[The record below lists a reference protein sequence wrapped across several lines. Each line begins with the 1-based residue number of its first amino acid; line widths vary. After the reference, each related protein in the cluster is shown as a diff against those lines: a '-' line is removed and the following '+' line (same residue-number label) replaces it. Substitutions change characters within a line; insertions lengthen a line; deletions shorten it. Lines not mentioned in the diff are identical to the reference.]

1 MGYQGVR
8 GYIFLGKILQYN
20 NLIIKIEFMYYG
32 KKKWYSFM
40 NPEHRFEYILIEVF
54 WGLLVKTLL
63 VLKTGE
69 EMVTLIL
76 VNSQNYSL

>member
-1 MGYQGVR
+1 
-8 GYIFLGKILQYN
+8 
-20 NLIIKIEFMYYG
+20 MYYG
-32 KKKWYSFM
+32 KKKLYSFM

>member
-1 MGYQGVR
+1 
-8 GYIFLGKILQYN
+8 
-20 NLIIKIEFMYYG
+20 MYYG